1 MPSAW
6 VKHVQSVYA
15 KIKGKGGSY
24 RDAMVQAKKS
34 WAKKK
39 GTAAKSDAAPKK
51 GRRKKKSVATADD
64 EEPAEEDEKAPAPK
78 KKRRRRKK
86 KKAEGLKLLQNAPDP
101 RPPAARGWGGG
112 INVHHLDVETVI
124 QPQYFPRL
132 PRHGAAGSAPALHG
146 TL

>member
-39 GTAAKSDAAPKK
+39 GTAAKSDAAAAPKK
-51 GRRKKKSVATADD
+51 GRRKKKKVVED
-64 EEPAEEDEKAPAPK
+64 EEPAAEEATRLVEALQED
-78 KKRRRRKK
+78 
-86 KKAEGLKLLQNAPDP
+86 GILLSTDGPLRDVIKIK
-101 RPPAARGWGGG
+101 PPLVFVEDDARYLLERLAAA
-112 INVHHLDVETVI
+112 
-124 QPQYFPRL
+124 L
-132 PRHGAAGSAPALHG
+132 P
-146 TL
+146 

>member
-39 GTAAKSDAAPKK
+39 GSSAASKSDAAP
-51 GRRKKKSVATADD
+51 
-64 EEPAEEDEKAPAPK
+64 

-86 KKAEGLKLLQNAPDP
+86 KKRSD
-101 RPPAARGWGGG
+101 
-112 INVHHLDVETVI
+112 
-124 QPQYFPRL
+124 
-132 PRHGAAGSAPALHG
+132 
-146 TL
+146 